1 MRILS
6 LEKTQWVERRSVGCV
21 KIRGEGRGRG
31 IGVSMGMG
39 KGKGSIYFG
48 ESCHISISNFKEN
61 MTHVFSN
68 LIMSHFLNFI

>member
-1 MRILS
+1 MRILN
-6 LEKTQWVERRSVGCV
+6 LEKTRWVERRGVGCV

-48 ESCHISISNFKEN
+48 ESCHICISNFKEN
-61 MTHVFSN
+61 MIHVFS
-68 LIMSHFLNFI
+68 I